1 MKAELS
7 WRAPVPRRRINDA
20 GFADR
25 GCDGAQP
32 SMTPSMDLDFFK
44 QNQH

>member
-1 MKAELS
+1 MKAELPR
-7 WRAPVPRRRINDA
+7 RAAVPRRGGDDA
-20 GFADR
+20 CFADR

-32 SMTPSMDLDFFK
+32 SMTPSMDPRFFK